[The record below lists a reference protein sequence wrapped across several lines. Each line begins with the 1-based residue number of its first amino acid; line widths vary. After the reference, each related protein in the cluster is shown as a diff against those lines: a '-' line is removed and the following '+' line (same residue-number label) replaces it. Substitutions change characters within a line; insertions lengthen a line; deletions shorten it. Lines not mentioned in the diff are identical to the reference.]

1 MGMVDL
7 DMTVRSPRVGN
18 CAQCGREV
26 LANIQMLSD
35 APIVCSKCR
44 CLVCRIVLSTEVC
57 RCGIAHGRPS
67 ELNQVCARCHELL
80 QAGAF
85 TQPSLGIVANVV
97 RSFEAAIEAQDE
109 MDDSFD
115 ESDEAEFSEEAVEIS
130 ENPEF
135 IMSSTEIQE
144 NDHHFVEEF

>member
-1 MGMVDL
+1 MDMVDF
-7 DMTVRSPRVGN
+7 DVTVRSPRVGN

-44 CLVCRIVLSTEVC
+44 CLVCRIVLSTDVC

-67 ELNQVCARCHELL
+67 ELNQVCARCYELL

-85 TQPSLGIVANVV
+85 TQPSLGIVADAV
-97 RSFEAAIEAQDE
+97 RSFELALIADDE
-109 MDDSFD
+109 MDDGLD
-115 ESDEAEFSEEAVEIS
+115 ESDEAEFSEEAVEMS

-135 IMSSTEIQE
+135 IIDSSAI
-144 NDHHFVEEF
+144 EESIVTS